1 MTKKSQPGS
10 KRTRSIAWE
19 ICLGF
24 FLASILIAA
33 VGVAREEPP
42 EVPPP
47 KPLILPTPTVAKLSN
62 GLQVVVVE
70 RRALP
75 LLTLRLVVRSGAESD
90 PQQLPGVA
98 QMTAE
103 VLTQGTSRRSAR
115 EISDA
120 VDSMGAQLT
129 SGAEWDQS
137 YAELAGLSDQTD
149 RAFELLSDIVR
160 HPAFPAEE
168 VDRKRQQSI
177 SALDLLRDDPAYMAD
192 AVFNVLVFQG
202 TPYGHPLDGTV
213 ETLRRLSRRDLEAF
227 HARYYQPDNCI
238 LAVVGDISQGDA
250 LARVEK
256 FFGEWKG
263 TAPSSSLPP
272 AGSERIWRR
281 IVVVDKPDAVQTEIR
296 AGNRSVRRDSPQYY
310 ALTVANQVL
319 GGPAVNRLFRQLRS
333 RRGLAYGASSELTLQ
348 QTAGAWMGKTSTRTS
363 ETVRSLRAMLE
374 EIDRLRSGHVSSQE
388 MRMAKSYL
396 VGHMA
401 LEFETSDDIAAQTL
415 ELIVHRLPLS
425 YWNDFAEQVNRVEP
439 SDVTVSAEE
448 DLNENSQVIVLVGDS
463 SQFSR
468 ELRKVGPFE
477 TIALKDLDLASPGLL
492 RRGR

>member
-1 MTKKSQPGS
+1 MP
-10 KRTRSIAWE
+10 TRSIIGW
-19 ICLGF
+19 LR
-24 FLASILIAA
+24 LASCFGALLIATA
-33 VGVAREEPP
+33 GLARENPP

-47 KPLILPTPTVAKLSN
+47 KPLILPTPSVVKLPN
-62 GLQVVVVE
+62 GLEVVVVE

-103 VLTQGTSRRSAR
+103 VLTQGTSQRNAR
-115 EISDA
+115 AISDEA
-120 VDSMGAQLT
+120 DSMGAQLT
-129 SGAEWDQS
+129 SGAGWDLS
-137 YAELAGLSDQTD
+137 YAELTVLSDQTE

-168 VDRKRQQSI
+168 VERKRQQSI

-192 AVFNVLVFQG
+192 AVFDVLVFQG

-213 ETLRRLSRRDLEAF
+213 ETIRRLSRNDLETF
-227 HARYYQPDNCI
+227 HGRYYRPENCI
-238 LAVVGDISQGDA
+238 LAVVGDLSQDEA
-250 LARVEK
+250 LVRAEK

-263 TAPSSSLPP
+263 SAPANTPP
-272 AGSERIWRR
+272 DVSPERALRRR

-296 AGNRSVRRDSPQYY
+296 AGNPSIRRDSPQYY

-319 GGPAVNRLFRQLRS
+319 GGPAVNRLFQQLRS
-333 RRGLAYGASSELTLQ
+333 RRGLAYGASSELNLQ

-363 ETVRSLRAMLE
+363 QTVRSLRDTIE
-374 EIDRLRSGHVSSQE
+374 EIERLRTSHISPQE
-388 MRMAKSYL
+388 LRMARSYL

-401 LEFETSDDIAAQTL
+401 LEFETSGDIASQTL
-415 ELIVHRLPLS
+415 ELMVHHLPLG

-439 SDVTVSAEE
+439 GDVSVAAENYLK
-448 DLNENSQVIVLVGDS
+448 DDSQIIVLVGDANR
-463 SQFSR
+463 FAK
-468 ELRKVGPFE
+468 ELRKFGPFE
-477 TIALKDLDLASPGLL
+477 TIPLKDLDLASPDL
-492 RRGR
+492 RRRAH